1 MKRKMLTQRY
11 RFSVWCL
18 AAAAIVTLYA
28 CSDTL
33 SEAQPG
39 IVDEG
44 TPDGMAFA
52 TVVQEQAD
60 MQINLGGTKAAAAP
74 EESNPVH
81 PLEGGEGLSVHRLSL
96 PFVGIHPGTVPAG
109 SAAEAETKASREDI
123 VGSDYKAFHDTM
135 AVWGYTDKNRVL
147 FNNTLLTKV
156 NGWRSSLRWPY
167 DTKRNEYVTSDDML
181 NPSTMCFYA
190 LSPSLE
196 AMEMAL
202 KNSPSNAVKPQF
214 EYTVP
219 DNPAAQRDL
228 LYGESGDIS
237 IASIDRDAHLGKDN
251 KTVPLTFRHILT
263 AVRFAQGNMPTDVTV
278 RRITLSGIKNKGTY
292 NPANYNSATNPVT
305 SGWGSLE
312 GSKSYSVYP
321 MHDVTAYGSHVYI
334 DNDSV
339 FFLMPQTLA
348 AGATMT
354 VVLRKDGEAHDR
366 TLTCSINGDVFQ
378 EGYTVTYM
386 VTVGELEDDYYLIVD
401 PEIKSHDATG
411 ASDQTF
417 TVHSYRRYI
426 DYHESSSGSN
436 VDVATRWK
444 VTGYSLDKSSYSET
458 SPDWLTVS
466 GAGVGDWRTGGSA
479 ALKYSLDAQT
489 AVYTLNHASVLASN
503 NIGGASNLD
512 LSCYRPNGNGF
523 DKINPSAS
531 DNGSTRQPYQ
541 TANCYI
547 VNAPGTYSFPIV
559 YGNAY
564 DGSTTCKTGDALNP
578 GSIFKDHANR
588 TITSGNIIDQVN
600 YEESALD
607 VVEDAT
613 SDDKAKES
621 SATKVHIKK
630 REYLYSNSGN
640 DYQAQLVWQDRAGLF
655 SGVTI
660 LSEPVKG
667 GTPGYIAFRV
677 GSNPQPGNCVIA
689 FQGKKTIKETRRLY
703 NGDTD
708 LGVEWESITTADVFE
723 TLWTWHIW
731 CTDEVLPNNN
741 TFTVSELSGKQVDLI
756 YPRYDKKKGSRIP
769 ELENFSGVKTSVMPV
784 NLGWVPQSDEEKIY
798 QERDVW
804 VKIVQETSGK
814 EAVVKIHQ
822 DCVPDIVPGTSTI
835 YQWGRPTA
843 LPMLRQ
849 YDAEN
854 THVLRNVYGA
864 TGETPITSEF
874 VNKDFANIGDMA
886 LYPKNMGHCSSPK
899 GAWSAVAP
907 NVGFWNAT
915 KTLYDPC
922 PAGYQL
928 PEVAVFTGFS
938 ITGASSNTR
947 TDLNMW
953 PSDTQRYYA
962 PKMGG
967 YMYAAKHTSAPSDVD
982 RYGTMVFI
990 PTNGVWSGDNTAGT
1004 SMSAVFNTNKYMFKD
1019 PSMGY
1024 CWTYSSSDNQA
1035 VILSVQPD
1043 YGSGS
1048 GKISFETK
1056 NYIWDA
1062 LPIRPM
1068 AQ

>member
-1 MKRKMLTQRY
+1 MLTQRY
-11 RFSVWCL
+11 RFYGWCL
-18 AAAAIVTLYA
+18 AAAAIVTLWA

-33 SEAQPG
+33 LETQG
-39 IVDEG
+39 GVVDEG

-60 MQINLGGTKAAAAP
+60 MQIDLGGTKAAAPP

-81 PLEGGEGLSVHRLSL
+81 PLEGGEGLSVHRLTL

-109 SAAEAETKASREDI
+109 SAAEAETKAHVSDI
-123 VGSDYKAFHDTM
+123 VSTDYKTFHDTM
-135 AVWGYTDKNRVL
+135 AVWGYTNRNRTL

-181 NPSTMCFYA
+181 NPTTMRFYA

-228 LYGESGDIS
+228 LYGESAVID
-237 IASIDRDAHLGKDN
+237 IDRSLSLGVDD
-251 KTVPLTFRHILT
+251 KTVSLSFRHILT

-292 NPANYNSATNPVT
+292 NPANYKSAAPVT

-321 MHDVTAYGSHVYI
+321 MHDVTAYDSHVYI

-339 FFLMPQTLA
+339 LFLMPQTLA

-354 VVLRKDGEAHDR
+354 VVLRKDGEARDR
-366 TLTCSINGDVFQ
+366 TLTCAINGDKFL
-378 EGYTVTYM
+378 EGYTVTYV
-386 VTVGELEDDYYLIVD
+386 VTVGEMEDGYYLLVD
-401 PEIKSHDATG
+401 PTTKSHDATG
-411 ASDQTF
+411 ASGQTF
-417 TVHSYRRYI
+417 SVHSYRRYI

-444 VTGYSLDKSSYSET
+444 VTGYSLDESSYSET

-466 GAGVGDWRTGGSA
+466 DAGTWQAGGSA
-479 ALKYSLDAQT
+479 TLTYSLASQSP
-489 AVYTLNHASVLASN
+489 VYTLNHASVLASN

-523 DKINPSAS
+523 DKIYPSAS
-531 DNGSTRQPYQ
+531 SDGTTRQPYQ

-600 YEESALD
+600 YSETE
-607 VVEDAT
+607 VVDAT
-613 SDDKAKES
+613 DDDKAENS
-621 SATKVHIKK
+621 RATKVHIT
-630 REYLYSNSGN
+630 REYKYNNSKN
-640 DYQAQLVWQDRAGLF
+640 DYQAQLIWQDRAGQF

-660 LSEPVKG
+660 LGGHEPTDG
-667 GTPGYIAFRV
+667 YPGYITFSV

-689 FQGKKTIKETRRLY
+689 FQGKKTIKETRHLY
-703 NGDTD
+703 NGAED
-708 LGVEWESITTADVFE
+708 LHDEWESITTADAFE

-731 CTDEVLPNNN
+731 VTDEVLPNNN

-769 ELENFSGVKTSVMPV
+769 EIENFSGVKTSVMPV
-784 NLGWVPQSDEEKIY
+784 NLGWVPQSNEEKIY
-798 QERDVW
+798 QERGVW

-822 DCVPDIVPGTSTI
+822 DWVPDIVPGTSTI

-849 YDAEN
+849 YDAVN
-854 THVLRNVYGA
+854 KHVLRDVYGP

-886 LYPKNMGHCSSPK
+886 LYPKNMGHCSSPQ
-899 GAWSAVAP
+899 GAWSAEAP

-928 PEVAVFTGFS
+928 PTVGIFTGFS
-938 ITGASSNTR
+938 ITGASSKTR

-953 PSDTQRYYA
+953 PSNTSNLRYYA
-962 PKMGG
+962 PNMGG
-967 YMYAAKHTSAPSDVD
+967 YMYAAKHTSAPSDAD

-1004 SMSAVFNTNKYMFKD
+1004 SMSAEFATGRYMFKD

-1024 CWTYSSSDNQA
+1024 CWTYSRSLEEANKA
-1035 VILSVQPD
+1035 IILSVQPD
-1043 YGSGS
+1043 YGSGN
-1048 GKISFETK
+1048 ISFKEE

-1062 LPIRPM
+1062 LPIRPV
-1068 AQ
+1068 ATP